1 MAISTETIKM
11 LREATGAG
19 VLDCKK
25 ALEATGG
32 DFEQATA
39 YLREKGLA
47 AAAKKAERVA
57 KEGMVKILV
66 DGQGQVGVMVEV
78 NCETDFVARTED
90 FQQLAN
96 LVLKQVADNPQVAD
110 LPSLLALPCADDSR
124 MTLGERLTQ
133 VIAKVGENI
142 VVRRFARVTRNDAGW
157 VEGYLHPG
165 NRIGVILHLSAA
177 GNRELAGSAPFREL
191 AHDLA
196 LQVAAAAPEY
206 ISSADIPAAVLQAEK
221 AKYQAQIADEKKP
234 DHIKERIIT
243 GKLDKWYEQV
253 CLLQQPFIK
262 DDTVRIG
269 ALIEQKGQQW
279 NTPVSVAGFV
289 RYELGSG
296 E

>member
-1 MAISTETIKM
+1 LAVSTETIKL

-32 DFEQATA
+32 DFERATA

-57 KEGMVKILV
+57 KEGMVKLQV
-66 DGQGQVGVMVEV
+66 DEQGQLGIMVEV

-90 FQQLAN
+90 FQRLAEV
-96 LVLKQVADNPQVAD
+96 VLKQVAENPQAAD
-110 LPSLLALPCADDSR
+110 LPSLLALPCVDDSR

-142 VVRRFARVTRNDAGW
+142 VVRRFVRVGRTDAGW

-165 NRIGVILHLSAA
+165 SRIGVLLHLSAA
-177 GNRELAGSAPFREL
+177 GNRELAASAPFREL

-206 ISSADIPAAVLQAEK
+206 VSPADIPAAVLEAEQ
-221 AKYQAQIADEKKP
+221 AKYRAQIADEKKP
-234 DHIKERIIT
+234 DHIKERIIA
-243 GKLDKWYEQV
+243 GKLDKWYEQI
-253 CLLQQPFIK
+253 CLLQQPFVK
-262 DDTVRIG
+262 DDSIKIG
-269 ALIEQKGQQW
+269 DLISQKGRQW

-289 RYELGSG
+289 RYELGTG